1 MSRYIAFAFALLA
14 TLSLIYATG
23 CKDKGND
30 AGGGGGD
37 GKGGGE
43 VKVGV
48 FLELSGPIAEF
59 GKATKEG
66 VELATEEING
76 AGGISG
82 NTIKLVI
89 ADIRSDSGESTTAAK
104 KLATEDKVNVAIG
117 AVASSLSKAAAP
129 TFQQNGIPMVTPSS
143 TNPTV
148 TEIGDRIFRVCFI
161 DDFQGAACADFAFK
175 EMGSKVSAVVL
186 EKGSAYSQGLGKFYK
201 ARFEKLGGKVSIE
214 QEYPSGEK
222 DFSTIVSNIVKAEPK
237 VDNVFMPFY
246 YEDAAAMAKEL
257 RKQGFTGK
265 MIGGDGWES
274 PTLVPLSD
282 GKLEGCFFGNHYNP
296 KADNAKTKAFVEAYT
311 KKFGHEPNSLAALG
325 YDAVYAIKQAA
336 ESKGGT
342 SRDQITQGLA
352 SLKDF
357 KGVTGTFEI
366 DAKRNPRKP
375 ITMLKIVGKNFEQV
389 KQIQPS
395 DVE

>member
-1 MSRYIAFAFALLA
+1 MQRYFALASVLLLA
-14 TLSLIYATG
+14 LSLVYLAG

-30 AGGGGGD
+30 AGGGGG
-37 GKGGGE
+37 GEGGE
-43 VKVGV
+43 VKIGL

-66 VELATEEING
+66 AELATEEIN
-76 AGGISG
+76 ASGGINK

-104 KLATEDKVNVAIG
+104 KLATEDKVNAAVG

-148 TEIGDRIFRVCFI
+148 TEIGDHIFRVCFI
-161 DDFQGAACADFAFK
+161 DDFQGAACAEFAFK
-175 EMGSKVSAVVL
+175 DMGSKVSAVVL
-186 EKGSAYSQGLGKFYK
+186 EKGSAYSQGLGKFFR
-201 ARFEKLGGKVSIE
+201 ARFEKLGGKVAIE

-265 MIGGDGWES
+265 MIGGAGWES

-282 GKLEGCFFGNHYNP
+282 GKLEGCYFGNHYNP
-296 KADNAKTKAFVEAYT
+296 KDSNPKTKAFVEAYS

-325 YDAVYAIKQAA
+325 YDAIYAIKQAA
-336 ESKGGT
+336 ESKGGV

-357 KGVTGTFEI
+357 KGVTGTFDI

-375 ITMLKIVGKNFEQV
+375 ITMLKIVGNNFEQV
-389 KQIQPS
+389 RQIKPG

>member
-1 MSRYIAFAFALLA
+1 MQRYFALASVLLLA
-14 TLSLIYATG
+14 LSLVYLAG

-30 AGGGGGD
+30 AGGGGG
-37 GKGGGE
+37 GEGGE
-43 VKVGV
+43 VKIGL

-66 VELATEEING
+66 AELATEEIN
-76 AGGISG
+76 ASGGINK

-104 KLATEDKVNVAIG
+104 KLATEDKVNAAVG

-148 TEIGDRIFRVCFI
+148 TEIGDHIFRVCFI
-161 DDFQGAACADFAFK
+161 DDFQGAACAEFAFK
-175 EMGSKVSAVVL
+175 DMGSKVSAVVL
-186 EKGSAYSQGLGKFYK
+186 EKGSAYSQGLGKFFR
-201 ARFEKLGGKVSIE
+201 ARFEKLGGKVAIE

-282 GKLEGCFFGNHYNP
+282 GKLEGCYFGNHYNP
-296 KADNAKTKAFVEAYT
+296 KDSNPKTKAFVEAYS

-325 YDAVYAIKQAA
+325 YDAIYAIKQAA
-336 ESKGGT
+336 ESKGGV

-357 KGVTGTFEI
+357 KGVTGTFDI

-375 ITMLKIVGKNFEQV
+375 ITMLKIVGNNFEQV
-389 KQIQPS
+389 RQIKPG